1 MSLREKVSVKTKLN
15 YSFGSLANN
24 ILNGFVFSNITF
36 FYHEKLAMD
45 SELLGI
51 AWLIFGIWNTIN
63 DPIASHI
70 IDNTRTKIGRRIPY
84 IRYGSLFYGL
94 AFIFCWFPIAKP
106 GNQMGLF
113 WNFLLVLFLLD
124 TMFTIVG
131 CCFYSLPNEIAFS
144 GKERA
149 SLGLYGA
156 VVNFINVIIGLV
168 LPIILFTGVEGVHP
182 YFGAIMI
189 IMGVICGLLLYITSF
204 GIKENLFAQM
214 QPKEGFIEGIRT
226 TFKNKPFW
234 IMMVAAFLTTLIFP
248 IFSSG
253 ILFYIDYVVT
263 GQNLIPFIITF
274 AIGII
279 IGLFTSQKMIK
290 IFYSRKSSIINF
302 SIIAIGFILLFF
314 IGHNAYAAT
323 IPFLLI
329 GIGFSGI
336 MVALVV
342 LTGDAIDNDELI
354 TGKRR
359 EAIYG
364 GINAII
370 TKPAISIANWLFL
383 ISIKGFGFV
392 SPIVEDGVAIKQPQ
406 IDSTLRGIMFTF
418 CLIPAIGL
426 ILSAISL
433 KWFPLDGPDWF
444 EKKEEIYKLHLKK
457 EEEYLNEIQKKTFSD

>member
-1 MSLREKVSVKTKLN
+1 MSIKEKVSVKTKLN
-15 YSFGSLANN
+15 FSFGSLANN
-24 ILNGFVFSNITF
+24 ILNGFVFGNITF
-36 FYHEKLAMD
+36 FYHEKLAMN

-84 IRYGSLFYGL
+84 IRYGSSFYGL
-94 AFIFCWFPIAKP
+94 AFIFCWFPIATP

-113 WNFLLVLFLLD
+113 WNFLVVLFLLD

-156 VVNFINVIIGLV
+156 VVNFINIIIGLV
-168 LPIILFTGVEGVHP
+168 LPIILFTGVEGLHP

-189 IMGVICGLLLYITSF
+189 IIGVICGLILFITSF

-214 QPKEGFIEGIRT
+214 QPKEGFIEGIKT

-253 ILFYIDYVVT
+253 ILFYIDYVVE

-279 IGLFTSQKMIK
+279 LGLFASQKIMK
-290 IFYSRKSSIINF
+290 IWYSRISAIINF

-314 IGHNAYAAT
+314 IGYNAYAAT

-336 MVALVV
+336 MVSLTV

-364 GINAII
+364 GINAIV

-383 ISIKGFGFV
+383 IAIEGFGFV
-392 SPIVEDGVAIKQPQ
+392 SPIIEDGVAIKQSQ
-406 IDSTLRGIMFTF
+406 NDNALMGIMFTF

-426 ILSAISL
+426 ILSAFSL
-433 KWFPLDGPDWF
+433 KRFPLDGPDWF
-444 EKKEEIYKLHLKK
+444 EKKEELYKLHLQK
-457 EEEYLNEIQKKTFSD
+457 ENEYLNELQKKTISD

>member
-1 MSLREKVSVKTKLN
+1 MSLQEKVSVKTKLN
-15 YSFGSLANN
+15 FSFGSLANN

-45 SELLGI
+45 SELLAI
-51 AWLIFGIWNTIN
+51 AWLIFGVWNTIN

-84 IRYGSLFYGL
+84 IRYGSFFYGL
-94 AFIFCWFPIAKP
+94 TFIFCWFPIAKP

-113 WNFLLVLFLLD
+113 WNFLVVLFLLD

-156 VVNFINVIIGLV
+156 VVNFTNVVIGLV
-168 LPIILFTGVEGVHP
+168 LPIILFTGIEGVHP
-182 YFGAIMI
+182 YFGIIMI
-189 IMGVICGLLLYITSF
+189 IMGIICGLMLFITSF
-204 GIKENLFAQM
+204 GIKENLFAQI

-234 IMMVAAFLTTLIFP
+234 IMMVSAFLTTLIFP

-253 ILFYIDYVVT
+253 ILFYIDYVVE
-263 GQNLIPFIITF
+263 GQNLIPFILTF
-274 AIGII
+274 LVGIVL
-279 IGLFTSQKMIK
+279 GLFTSQKMIK
-290 IFYSRKSSIINF
+290 IWYSRKSSIFNF

-314 IGHNAYAAT
+314 VGRNAYVAS
-323 IPFLLI
+323 IPFLFI
-329 GIGFSGI
+329 GFGFSGI

-342 LTGDAIDNDELI
+342 LTGDAIDNDEII

-364 GINAII
+364 GINAIV

-383 ISIKGFGFV
+383 ITLKGFGFI
-392 SPIVEDGVAIKQPQ
+392 SPIIEDGVAIKQSQ
-406 IDSTLRGIMFTF
+406 IDSALTGIMFIF

-433 KWFPLDGPDWF
+433 IRFPLDGPDWF
-444 EKKEEIYKLHLKK
+444 EKKEEIYKLHLQK
-457 EEEYLNEIQKKTFSD
+457 EEEYLNELQKKTIID

>member
-1 MSLREKVSVKTKLN
+1 VSLQEKVSVKTKLN
-15 YSFGSLANN
+15 FSFGSLANN
-24 ILNGFVFSNITF
+24 ILNGFVFGNITF

-113 WNFLLVLFLLD
+113 WNFLVVLFLLD

-156 VVNFINVIIGLV
+156 VVNFINIIIGLV

-182 YFGAIMI
+182 YFGTIMI
-189 IMGVICGLLLYITSF
+189 IMGIVCGLLLFITSF

-214 QPKEGFIEGIRT
+214 QPKEGFIEGIKT

-234 IMMVAAFLTTLIFP
+234 IMMVAAFLTALIFP

-253 ILFYIDYVVT
+253 ILFYIDYVIE

-274 AIGII
+274 ALGII
-279 IGLFTSQKMIK
+279 LGLYTSQKMMK
-290 IFYSRKSSIINF
+290 IWYSRKSAMINL
-302 SIIAIGFILLFF
+302 SIIAFGFILLFF
-314 IGHNAYAAT
+314 VGYNAYIAT
-323 IPFLLI
+323 IPFLLL

-336 MVALVV
+336 MVSLLV
-342 LTGDAIDNDELI
+342 LTGDAIDNDEII

-383 ISIKGFGFV
+383 ISLKAFGFV
-392 SPIVEDGVAIKQPQ
+392 SPIIEDGVAIKQPQ
-406 IDSTLRGIMFTF
+406 IDLGLKGIMFTF

-444 EKKEEIYKLHLKK
+444 EKKEELYKLHLQK
-457 EEEYLNEIQKKTFSD
+457 EIEYLNEFQK

>member
-1 MSLREKVSVKTKLN
+1 VSLQEKVSVKTKLN
-15 YSFGSLANN
+15 FSFGSLANN
-24 ILNGFVFSNITF
+24 ILNGFVFGNITF

-63 DPIASHI
+63 DPIASHL

-84 IRYGSLFYGL
+84 IRFGSLFYAL

-106 GNQMGLF
+106 GNQIGLF
-113 WNFLLVLFLLD
+113 WNFLVVLFLLD

-156 VVNFINVIIGLV
+156 VVNFINIIIGLV

-189 IMGVICGLLLYITSF
+189 TMGVICGIILFITSF

-214 QPKEGFIEGIRT
+214 QPKEGFIEGIKT

-234 IMMVAAFLTTLIFP
+234 IMMVSAFLTTLIFP

-253 ILFYIDYVVT
+253 ILFYIDYVIE

-274 AIGII
+274 GLGII
-279 IGLFTSQKMIK
+279 IGLYTSQKMIK
-290 IFYSRKSSIINF
+290 IWYSRRSAMINL
-302 SIIAIGFILLFF
+302 SIIAFGFILLFF
-314 IGHNAYAAT
+314 IGHNAYIAT
-323 IPFLLI
+323 IPFLLL

-336 MVALVV
+336 MVALIV
-342 LTGDAIDNDELI
+342 LTGDAIDNDEII

-383 ISIKGFGFV
+383 ISLKGFGFV
-392 SPIVEDGVAIKQPQ
+392 SPIIEDGVAIKQDQ
-406 IDSTLRGIMFTF
+406 IDRGLMGIMFTF

-444 EKKEEIYKLHLKK
+444 DKKEELYKLHLQK
-457 EEEYLNEIQKKTFSD
+457 EKEYLSELQKKTIID

>member
-1 MSLREKVSVKTKLN
+1 MSLEEKVSVKTKLN
-15 YSFGSLANN
+15 FSFGSLANN
-24 ILNGFVFSNITF
+24 ILNGFVFGNITF
-36 FYHEKLAMD
+36 FYHEKLAMN
-45 SELLGI
+45 SELLGL
-51 AWLIFGIWNTIN
+51 AWIIFGVWNTIN

-84 IRYGSLFYGL
+84 IRYGSFFYVL

-113 WNFLLVLFLLD
+113 WNFLVVLFLLD

-149 SLGLYGA
+149 SLGFYGA
-156 VVNFINVIIGLV
+156 VVNFTNVVIGLV
-168 LPIILFTGVEGVHP
+168 LPIILFTGIEGVHP

-189 IMGVICGLLLYITSF
+189 IMGVICGLLLFITSF

-214 QPKEGFIEGIRT
+214 QPKEGFIEGIKS

-234 IMMVAAFLTTLIFP
+234 IMMVSAFLTTFIFP

-253 ILFYIDYVVT
+253 ILFYIDYVVED
-263 GQNLIPFIITF
+263 QNLIPFIITF
-274 AIGII
+274 LVGIVL
-279 IGLFTSQKMIK
+279 GLLTSQEMIK
-290 IFYSRKSSIINF
+290 IWYSRKSSIFNF
-302 SIIAIGFILLFF
+302 SIIAIGFIILFF
-314 IGHNAYAAT
+314 VGSNAYAAS

-329 GIGFSGI
+329 GFGFSGI
-336 MVALVV
+336 IVALVV

-383 ISIKGFGFV
+383 ITIKGFGFV
-392 SPIVEDGVAIKQPQ
+392 SPIIEDGVAKKQLQ
-406 IDSTLRGIMFTF
+406 IDSALNGIMFTF

-433 KWFPLDGPDWF
+433 IWFPLDGPEWF
-444 EKKEEIYKLHLKK
+444 EKKKEIYNLHLQK
-457 EEEYLNEIQKKTFSD
+457 EEEYLKELQKKNIID